1 MAAAA
6 FGERPE
12 RWPLPTAATPA
23 QMWLRAVACGGQGRY
38 GAAYRDLAALRR
50 IGSGPLVSLAH
61 STQGSFLR
69 QLGWHT
75 VARGWDGRALAL
87 AGADPEARADALI
100 GLAADALGVGRF
112 PAAATLAERRRGRRG
127 LAAVGSVAATLLVL
141 SGFGAMVVEAR
152 PGDTL
157 YGLHAMFFDEPQ
169 LNSNQVMLSAKADL
183 AKVQQMIDESQWDQ
197 AQNQLTEVSSLVQSM
212 DAGPD
217 RTDLQQQLKLLNTR
231 IESRNPNATLP
242 PAAPTTGVPSPTA
255 FSPAV
260 TASPPSSTPTTTSL
274 SPSPSPSPSP
284 PSGRHRHHG
293 QTGSSAPVEPSINP

>member
-1 MAAAA
+1 MPEFALPDRPALDELARTDQLLDA
-6 FGERPE
+6 LANRERFDVDDPSE
-12 RWPLPTAATPA
+12 GALATLLGDWRDDLRWPPA
-23 QMWLRAVACGGQGRY
+23 SA
-38 GAAYRDLAALRR
+38 
-50 IGSGPLVSLAH
+50 LVSPEEAIAA
-61 STQGSFLR
+61 
-69 QLGWHT
+69 WH
-75 VARGWDGRALAL
+75 
-87 AGADPEARADALI
+87 AGLED
-100 GLAADALGVGRF
+100 
-112 PAAATLAERRRGRRG
+112 RRHGRRG
-127 LAAVGSVAATLLVL
+127 VATIGSVAATLLVL
-141 SGFGAMVVEAR
+141 SGFGAVVAEAR